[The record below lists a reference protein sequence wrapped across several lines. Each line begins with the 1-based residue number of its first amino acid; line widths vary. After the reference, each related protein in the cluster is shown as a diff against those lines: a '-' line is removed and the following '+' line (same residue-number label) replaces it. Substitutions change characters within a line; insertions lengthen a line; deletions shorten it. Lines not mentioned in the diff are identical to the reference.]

1 MLRKTKSLNISQRN
15 KSRSQRSKSHRSR
28 KHSLQS
34 LSKYD
39 SFYSPLKS
47 TSITK
52 SDQGDEGTCMAHTCA
67 HLVVKNVFEKLYP
80 LKLSKKDQSIYEEN
94 SCNQYLKTHSLMDI
108 SLISNCSVHGYY
120 KILLFLYVYF
130 SAYDNFVS
138 KGKKHFLSPI
148 INFVLKLEYIPP
160 IFSQTMHLPILLNL
174 LTQIKK
180 RITTLN
186 IKFDTVDIYDTNEVI
201 VRKILDGGFYVA
213 MQLTNLN
220 TMGHVA
226 TIVDHTP
233 NQFLVKNTWKEKIDY
248 IRYKDLDSFP
258 LMYDNSRWT
267 LNNYFTILPIFDDIY
282 EKELYSNPAEREFI
296 INYEIYPHE
305 LPIYKKWLFG
315 YISNMSKS
323 KTGSKAKKA
332 LVSLLSKH

>member
-1 MLRKTKSLNISQRN
+1 MLRKTKSLNKSQSSRRN
-15 KSRSQRSKSHRSR
+15 RSR

-47 TSITK
+47 ISITK

-67 HLVVKNVFEKLYP
+67 HLVMKNVFEKLYP

-108 SLISNCSVHGYY
+108 ANIPNCSVHGYY

-130 SAYDNFVS
+130 TAYDNFIS
-138 KGKKHFLSPI
+138 KGKKQFLAPI
-148 INFVLKLEYIPP
+148 IDFVLEMKYIPP
-160 IFSQTMHLPILLNL
+160 FFDQKMHLPILLHIL
-174 LTQIKK
+174 GQIKK
-180 RITTLN
+180 RIVYLN
-186 IKFDTVDIYDTNEVI
+186 IKFDTVDIYDTNELI

-213 MQLTNLN
+213 MQLTNQTGL
-220 TMGHVA
+220 GHVA

-248 IRYKDLDSFP
+248 IRYKELDSFH
-258 LMYDNSRWT
+258 LIYDNSRWT
-267 LNNYFTILPIFDDIY
+267 LNNYFTILPIFDDMY
-282 EKELYSNPAEREFI
+282 EKELYSNPSEREFI
-296 INYEIYPHE
+296 INYEIYPNE

-323 KTGSKAKKA
+323 KTNYKSKKA
-332 LVSLLSKH
+332 LASLLSKH